1 MTGKWKKAYA
11 ELVGYI
17 AGNPEI
23 KISRSVTIIPGEARE
38 EFYRLFDDARRAFI
52 EEQTPAIYEEACRLS
67 KGYLAEV
74 GALKEILKVA
84 EIKAPPRLDGLL
96 NDPVNG
102 ISRALFDPLFDF
114 LKTGGVSEE
123 FECKAAETVKAYW
136 QPLYK
141 RGYEDWVILSLANML
156 SLERILASSWDEIVR
171 ECHELQPDQKRGWT
185 EQNVPEPEELEKIEL
200 GHEGYDP
207 AFIISDIILRSQK
220 LKRYV
225 SFGADLTDAAWYAKN
240 ASDKREWIKLR
251 DRGLDS
257 KPLLNW
263 PGFVIYTD
271 SEPVEISLVA
281 DFSRFLRPEIMV
293 ECMVQEDWYQRGYL
307 DKIKTRHEFFK
318 PTLGTFIVSRY
329 PVPDEAFKALETKVA
344 SQKAAEARAETGL
357 KIAPEVAPGEKS
369 TAGVEPQEKTLN
381 GTEAALQVEAGK
393 STRSIFIISAAGY
406 DRESLAPI
414 IEVLKP
420 PVEEEDREAKQ

>member
-1 MTGKWKKAYA
+1 MTGKWKKAYT

-23 KISRSVTIIPGEARE
+23 KISRNVIIIPGETRE
-38 EFYRLFDDARRAFI
+38 EFYRLFDDARRAFV

-67 KGYLAEV
+67 EGYLAEA
-74 GALKEILKVA
+74 GELKKSLKVA
-84 EIKAPPRLDGLL
+84 EIKTPPRLDGLL
-96 NDPVNG
+96 NDPLNG

-114 LKTGGVSEE
+114 LKTGKGVEE
-123 FECKAAETVKAYW
+123 FERGAEETVKAYW
-136 QPLYK
+136 QTLYK

-156 SLERILASSWDEIVR
+156 SPERVLAPSWDEMVR

-185 EQNVPEPEELEKIEL
+185 EQDVPKPEELEKIEL

-207 AFIISDIILRSQK
+207 AFIISDIILHSQK
-220 LKRYV
+220 LKKYV

-240 ASDKREWIKLR
+240 ASDTRRWLKLR
-251 DRGLDS
+251 ERGLDS

-271 SEPVEISLVA
+271 SEPAEISLIA

-307 DKIKTRHEFFK
+307 DRIKTRHEFFK
-318 PTLGTFIVSRY
+318 PALGTFIVSRY
-329 PVPDEAFKALETKVA
+329 PVPDEAFKALETEVA
-344 SQKAAEARAETGL
+344 AEKAAGGRAEAGL
-357 KIAPEVAPGEKS
+357 KMAPEVSSGEKF
-369 TAGVEPQEKTLN
+369 TAGVKPQEKTLN

-393 STRSIFIISAAGY
+393 SARNIFIISAAGY
-406 DRESLAPI
+406 DRESLTPI
-414 IEVLKP
+414 IGILMP
-420 PVEEEDREAKQ
+420 PVEEEVREAKR